1 MSTQEREARF
11 QRRVS
16 DLYEH
21 DQQFAAARPDPEV
34 GAAADRPGLRLPDVV
49 GAVMAGYAER
59 PALGARAVEHVTDAA
74 GRTTATLLP
83 RFDTISYGQL
93 WERVTTLAAALRDEP
108 VAPGD
113 RVA

>member
-34 GAAADRPGLRLPDVV
+34 GAAADRPGLRLPDAVGAVLAGHAPRPAPEVEAAADRPGLRLPDVV

-74 GRTTATLLP
+74 GRT
-83 RFDTISYGQL
+83 
-93 WERVTTLAAALRDEP
+93 
-108 VAPGD
+108 
-113 RVA
+113 